1 MILAIKPNGSKLKAL
16 TLKRGSVMRRVL
28 TVVLSMLIAVAV
40 FPAESVA
47 DSHDDV
53 AKKIMDLAYAQW
65 EAFNKR
71 DVAGAM
77 KQVADEYT
85 EFNPVA
91 ATRIDGKALNTRMA
105 EAGSQDSSEN
115 ILAEMLNPKVQV
127 YGNVAILSYNYMGM
141 TKDKE
146 GKTTPNRAKS
156 TRVYVNKDDK
166 WMLVHAN
173 FGADPVAD

>member
-1 MILAIKPNGSKLKAL
+1 
-16 TLKRGSVMRRVL
+16 MRRAL

-47 DSHDDV
+47 ESHDDV
-53 AKKIMDLAYAQW
+53 EKKIMDLAYAQW
-65 EAFNKR
+65 EAFDKR

-105 EAGSQDSSEN
+105 EAGSQGSLEN

-127 YGNVAILSYNYMGM
+127 YGDVAILSYNYFG
-141 TKDKE
+141 TSKDKD
-146 GKTTPNRAKS
+146 GKTEPIRAKS
-156 TRVYVNKDDK
+156 TRVYVAQGGQWK
-166 WMLVHAN
+166 LVHAN
-173 FGADPVAD
+173 FGADPQPN